1 METLKFRVNIEGY
14 PTPRARLAKNGQAYN
29 TAKYRTYK
37 KKLAGEFV
45 KMGVPKG
52 DYEYVRINFYF
63 PYPTNTAQKNIVDK
77 APMRYKYDVDNLI
90 KGFFDALQDAGI
102 VEDDRTIAAVYSEKL
117 FTVENFG
124 FIEFEFE

>member
-1 METLKFRVNIEGY
+1 
-14 PTPRARLAKNGQAYN
+14 
-29 TAKYRTYK
+29 
-37 KKLAGEFV
+37 
-45 KMGVPKG
+45 MGVPKG

-63 PYPTNTAQKNIVDK
+63 PYPTNTAQKSIVDK

-102 VEDDRTIAAVYSEKL
+102 IEDDRTIAAVYSEKL